1 MNAPVQAVAFATE
14 PANET
19 AYFVV
24 GLAVVVA
31 SGLISLTSVL
41 TASELV
47 AVVALVLAMAKVLAV
62 RDSGLMRTSYCHA
75 AKLPEV
81 KPSVLLSVPI
91 AKGVVLFKKQIA
103 DMSFESSVVWP
114 EVAGAPFLID
124 RQSERLLTDDT
135 PKPAG
140 VAALLLALLRRILM
154 IAWSPLE

>member
-103 DMSFESSVVWP
+103 DMSFEAEAVWP
-114 EVAGAPFLID
+114 AATPGLID